1 MPEMAAG
8 PMGTYM
14 RVLDWAEFASH
25 GLAGTGIG
33 ATEET
38 AMTIGVFDGI
48 HRGHQALLERVLS
61 SDLYPVVISFIR
73 SPKFILRP
81 ETAEGD
87 IFSLEQKLRLFEQ
100 MGVGL
105 TVMIDFSEKFSKLN
119 GKEFIYLLQDR
130 GNLRYLVIGSNFRCG
145 YRHTTDAALIKTMNL
160 DRGIPTEVVEP
171 VMAGGGRISSSRIRA
186 AISAGG
192 LVEAAALLG
201 RRVEIDFAGL
211 SATPG
216 PGASFFNLAA
226 KNRIMPP
233 PGRYPVLL
241 FEKEFPGIETEVSIN
256 RDGVFIPFNAD
267 ALNFNAVRI
276 EFLNGSQ

>member
-1 MPEMAAG
+1 
-8 PMGTYM
+8 MGMFM
-14 RVLDWAEFASH
+14 RVLEWAEFAA
-25 GLAGTGIG
+25 AGIANPGSAI
-33 ATEET
+33 
-38 AMTIGVFDGI
+38 TIGVFDGI

-73 SPKFILRP
+73 SPKFVLRP

-87 IFSLEQKLRLFEQ
+87 IMGVDQKLRLFEQ

-105 TVMIDFSEKFSKLN
+105 TVMIDFSERFSKLS
-119 GKEFIYLLQDR
+119 GKEFIDLLQDR
-130 GNLRYLVIGSNFRCG
+130 GSLRYLVIGSNFRCG
-145 YRHTTDAALIKTMNL
+145 YRHSTDAALIQAMNL
-160 DRGIPTEVVEP
+160 AAGIPTKVVPP
-171 VMAGGGRISSSRIRA
+171 VMAGGERVSSSRVRA

-201 RRVEIDFAGL
+201 RRVEIDFTGL

-216 PGASFFNLAA
+216 PGGVYFDLAA

-233 PGRYPVLL
+233 PGRYPVVL
-241 FEKEFPGIETEVSIN
+241 FQDSPVGIETEVSIN
-256 RDGVFIPFNAD
+256 RNGVFIPTPFD
-267 ALNFNAVRI
+267 AVRI